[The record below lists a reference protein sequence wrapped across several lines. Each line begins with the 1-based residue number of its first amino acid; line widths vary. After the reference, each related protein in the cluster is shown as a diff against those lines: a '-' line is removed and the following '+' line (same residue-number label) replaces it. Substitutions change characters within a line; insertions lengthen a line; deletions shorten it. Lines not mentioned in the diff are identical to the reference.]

1 MEKVKYIRREVRKIN
16 YYGLRGASLMAKRAK
31 KSVCNLGSIPGSVRS
46 PREWIPTPV
55 FLPHEQR
62 TLVSYSRWCLRKDHQ
77 IVC

>member
-16 YYGLRGASLMAKRAK
+16 YHGLRGGFSDGSNGK

-46 PREWIPTPV
+46 PTEWILTPV
-55 FLPHEQR
+55 FLPHGQR
-62 TLVSYSRWCLRKDHQ
+62 NLVNYGPWGLRKEHQ